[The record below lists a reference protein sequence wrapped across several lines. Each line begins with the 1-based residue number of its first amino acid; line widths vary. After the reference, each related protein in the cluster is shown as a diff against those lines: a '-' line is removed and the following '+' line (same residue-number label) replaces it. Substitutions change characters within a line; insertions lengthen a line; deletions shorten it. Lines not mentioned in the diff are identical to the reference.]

1 MLITKKKFIYF
12 NFKFFEFVE
21 FIIYFLKNKLNEKL
35 LILKKYI
42 IISFDNIMRYSHF
55 SFLIIDDKIMKYV
68 EVNEF
73 YSQILIDK

>member
-35 LILKKYI
+35 LILKKRDFLPYELYFYYI
-42 IISFDNIMRYSHF
+42 CSLKSRIINSIT
-55 SFLIIDDKIMKYV
+55 
-68 EVNEF
+68 
-73 YSQILIDK
+73 

>member
-1 MLITKKKFIYF
+1 M
-12 NFKFFEFVE
+12 FFARFQLYMEYE
-21 FIIYFLKNKLNEKL
+21 LR
-35 LILKKYI
+35 ILKKCI

-73 YSQILIDK
+73 YSQILIDKQKIFIII